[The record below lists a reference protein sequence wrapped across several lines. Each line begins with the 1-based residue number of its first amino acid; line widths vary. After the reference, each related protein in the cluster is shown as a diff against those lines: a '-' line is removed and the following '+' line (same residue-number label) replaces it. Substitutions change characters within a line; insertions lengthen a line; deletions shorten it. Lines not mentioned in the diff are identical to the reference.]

1 MSTPRVALGICLFA
15 VLALSSVFGQNRP
28 TSSPQPVAYAAESIA
43 ALTGGI
49 TISDVTLTG
58 SVICWSW
65 NWR

>member
-1 MSTPRVALGICLFA
+1 
-15 VLALSSVFGQNRP
+15 LSSVFGQNRP

-58 SVICWSW
+58 IVICWSW